1 MAPAGHLQ
9 PANALL
15 AVGANVA
22 RIGGLIAAGAVVV
35 LVGPGWALVGAAV
48 IYAAAATFARRIGST
63 PRPGREGGTSVV
75 SELREGWVEF
85 SSREWLWVVVAQF
98 ALLILAWQGAH
109 TVLGP
114 VVAEAELG
122 GAGARSAI
130 LTGEAVG
137 MLVGVVIALRIR
149 PRRPILLGVLLTS
162 LTALPYLLLG
172 VGAPLPLIVL
182 GGFVMGLG
190 MDTFTVLWQTTMQRE
205 VPPEALS
212 RVASYDAFGSMLFG
226 PVGVLL
232 AGPAAVHLG
241 TQRALLGCAALI
253 LLSSL
258 LALLSRDVRT
268 LRAPERVTP
277 VPEGEFTSPVDPVV

>member
-1 MAPAGHLQ
+1 
-9 PANALL
+9 
-15 AVGANVA
+15 
-22 RIGGLIAAGAVVV
+22 
-35 LVGPGWALVGAAV
+35 
-48 IYAAAATFARRIGST
+48 
-63 PRPGREGGTSVV
+63 
-75 SELREGWVEF
+75 
-85 SSREWLWVVVAQF
+85 
-98 ALLILAWQGAH
+98 
-109 TVLGP
+109 
-114 VVAEAELG
+114 
-122 GAGARSAI
+122 
-130 LTGEAVG
+130 

-268 LRAPERVTP
+268 LRAPDRVTP
-277 VPEGEFTSPVDPVV
+277 VPEGEYTSPVDPVV

>member
-1 MAPAGHLQ
+1 M
-9 PANALL
+9 
-15 AVGANVA
+15 
-22 RIGGLIAAGAVVV
+22 
-35 LVGPGWALVGAAV
+35 
-48 IYAAAATFARRIGST
+48 
-63 PRPGREGGTSVV
+63 
-75 SELREGWVEF
+75 
-85 SSREWLWVVVAQF
+85 
-98 ALLILAWQGAH
+98 
-109 TVLGP
+109 LGP

-122 GAGARSAI
+122 GAGAWSAI

-172 VGAPLPLIVL
+172 LGAPLALIVL

-205 VPPEALS
+205 VPPHALS

-232 AGPAAVHLG
+232 AVRQQSTSARTPRCSSAPPSSSAPPCSPCSPRRCAPCGHRRWPPRCPRARTRRRSTRRRPDRRQAARR
-241 TQRALLGCAALI
+241 RATGRPSSRHAAKPPTT
-253 LLSSL
+253 SVARSM
-258 LALLSRDVRT
+258 
-268 LRAPERVTP
+268 PMERRESAASDEV
-277 VPEGEFTSPVDPVV
+277 